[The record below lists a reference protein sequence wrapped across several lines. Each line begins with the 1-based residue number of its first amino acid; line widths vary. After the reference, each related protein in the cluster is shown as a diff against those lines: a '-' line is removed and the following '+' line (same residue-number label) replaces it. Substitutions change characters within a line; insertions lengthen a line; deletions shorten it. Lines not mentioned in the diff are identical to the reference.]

1 MTKTYPQI
9 KNYRITISETDGK
22 IEFLR
27 KIVQGG
33 ASKSYGT
40 HVAQMAGLPVSVV
53 KRSQELIVKLQ
64 KDFSKDL
71 SSRRKVLEDNSSP
84 QLTLFN

>member
-1 MTKTYPQI
+1 
-9 KNYRITISETDGK
+9 
-22 IEFLR
+22 
-27 KIVQGG
+27 
-33 ASKSYGT
+33 
-40 HVAQMAGLPVSVV
+40 MAGLPTSVV

-71 SSRRKVLEDNSSP
+71 SSRRKVLEESP